1 MLMRASPR
9 RGFTVIEAMVV
20 VTILG
25 VMIAWGVPAFAT
37 WMDNI
42 RIRGTAESILSG
54 LQYSRAEATAR
65 NASVRFQLVTDLSA
79 TCQRTSIGS
88 NWVVDLVDAADDSV
102 EGNCQLNPINDTP
115 AAPSILQKKPARDGT
130 GSTRVEGSAANRA
143 ITEVVFNGLG
153 RLTPVPSGEIEF
165 AVTGANTNQCRESGG
180 DLTCLRVLVSP
191 AGQVRMCSDSVPIGD
206 PQRC

>member
-1 MLMRASPR
+1 MLKRASPR

-65 NASVRFQLVTDLSA
+65 NANVRFQLVTDLSA
-79 TCQRTSIGS
+79 TCQRTRIGS

-102 EGNCQLNPINDTP
+102 EGNCQLSPINDTP
-115 AAPSILQKKPARDGT
+115 AAPSILQKKPARDGA
-130 GSTRVEGSAANRA
+130 GNTRVEASLGV
-143 ITEVVFNGLG
+143 TEVVFNGLG
-153 RLTPVPSGEIEF
+153 RLTPVPADDIEY
-165 AVTGANTNQCRESGG
+165 AVTGANTSQCREMGG
-180 DLTCLRVLVSP
+180 DLTCLRILVSP
-191 AGQVRMCSDSVPIGD
+191 AGQVRMCSDSVPNGD